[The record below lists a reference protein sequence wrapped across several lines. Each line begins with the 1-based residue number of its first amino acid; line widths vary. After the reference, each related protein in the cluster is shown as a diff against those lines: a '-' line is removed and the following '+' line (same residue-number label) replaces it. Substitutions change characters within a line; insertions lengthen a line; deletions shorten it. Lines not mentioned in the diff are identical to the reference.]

1 MTREEA
7 LNYAIVKVLSLE
19 HGRELV
25 GDECK
30 SKFQD
35 ELDFYH
41 AVIRNLRPITKE
53 QKEKIF
59 SGCDFCNVA
68 DFGEYGFEISK
79 HYAKIGCALGSW
91 RFSKKDQ
98 FLFCPKCGKP
108 LTDNAVE
115 IMMKRLE
122 EMQND

>member
-41 AVIRNLRPITKE
+41 AVIRNLSPITRE
-53 QKEKIF
+53 QVEKMR
-59 SGCDFCNVA
+59 
-68 DFGEYGFEISK
+68 GEWIHDGPKFNGGTDWYHCS
-79 HYAKIGCALGSW
+79 
-91 RFSKKDQ
+91 
-98 FLFCPKCGKP
+98 KCGAKEAGVYVKHNFCSYCGQ
-108 LTDNAVE
+108 LKTDEAVDMVME
-115 IMMKRLE
+115 RLE
-122 EMQND
+122 EMHADRDT

>member
-41 AVIRNLRPITKE
+41 AVIRNLCPITREQVEKMKGEWIKE
-53 QKEKIF
+53 DPPVEFYICSKCGE
-59 SGCDFCNVA
+59 SAVA
-68 DFGEYGFEISK
+68 TSDHGY
-79 HYAKIGCALGSW
+79 HYRSA
-91 RFSKKDQ
+91 
-98 FLFCPKCGKP
+98 FCPHCGTP
-108 LTDNAVE
+108 MTDEAVE
-115 IMMKRLE
+115 MMTKRLE

>member
-41 AVIRNLRPITKE
+41 AVIRNLRPITRE
-53 QKEKIF
+53 QVEKMRKGKWEPGNPICPICGKDKF
-59 SGCDFCNVA
+59 DDLDA
-68 DFGEYGFEISK
+68 DIW
-79 HYAKIGCALGSW
+79 ADW
-91 RFSKKDQ
+91 MPN
-98 FLFCPKCGKP
+98 FCPHCGAP
-108 LTDNAVE
+108 MTDEAVE
-115 IMMKRLE
+115 MMTKRLE